1 MKENP
6 MAEIVRKP
14 QPTPTTVLSVRVDAS
29 LKDEYAKARK
39 AADRQSID
47 LSAMMSVALGDVFK
61 AVIGAS
67 STKVSSLNDRRGS
80 E

>member
-1 MKENP
+1 

-14 QPTPTTVLSVRVDAS
+14 QPTPTTVLSVRVEAS

-39 AADRQSID
+39 AAERQNID
-47 LSAMMSVALGDVFK
+47 LTAMASAALGDVFK
-61 AVIGAS
+61 AVLGAGS
-67 STKVSSLNDRRGS
+67 AKVAALSDRRGT

>member
-1 MKENP
+1 

-14 QPTPTTVLSVRVDAS
+14 QPTPTIVLSIRLEAS

-39 AADRQSID
+39 TAERQSID
-47 LSAMMSVALGDVFK
+47 LTAMMSTALTDVFK
-61 AVIGAS
+61 AVANAGSA
-67 STKVSSLNDRRGS
+67 KVSVLGDRRGS